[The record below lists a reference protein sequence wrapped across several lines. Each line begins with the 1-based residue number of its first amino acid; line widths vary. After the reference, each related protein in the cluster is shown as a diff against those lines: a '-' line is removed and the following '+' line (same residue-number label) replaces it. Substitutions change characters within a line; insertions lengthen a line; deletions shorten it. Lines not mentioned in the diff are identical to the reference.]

1 MKKVSSQ
8 IFLGII
14 IIVVGIFLLLRS
26 TGIID
31 MGSIFRFLPSIFILI
46 GIYSLIKSRFRN
58 ITEPLLLITI
68 FTVIQL
74 WILNII
80 TLGNIL
86 SWWPLILIII
96 GVGIILSRLRGPLK
110 EEDIQEKMDIFTFF
124 GEVKRNIKSNNFQ
137 GGDITAVFG
146 EINLDLRDAALSET
160 PRINVVSLF
169 AEVNIKVPAEWNVNL
184 DTQQILADVQDKR
197 KESPVKEELIIGG
210 LAIFSEINIRN

>member
-1 MKKVSSQ
+1 MKKFPSQ
-8 IFLGII
+8 IILGII
-14 IIVVGIFLLLRS
+14 IIVVGILLLLRS

-31 MGSIFRFLPSIFILI
+31 MGNVIRFLPSIFILI
-46 GIYSLIKSRFRN
+46 GIYSLIKSKFRN
-58 ITEPLLLITI
+58 ITESLLFITL

-86 SWWPLILIII
+86 AWWPIILIII
-96 GVGIILSRLRGPLK
+96 GVGIILSRLRGPPG
-110 EEDIQEKMDIFTFF
+110 EEDSHQKLDIFTFF

-146 EINLDLRDAALSET
+146 EINLDLRDATLSET

-169 AEVNIKVPAEWNVNL
+169 AEVNIKVPEEWNVNL
-184 DTQQILADVQDKR
+184 DTQQILADVQDKS
-197 KESPVKEELIIGG
+197 KESPANDEITVGG
-210 LAIFSEINIRN
+210 LAIFSEVNIRN